1 MPPKQNRLYAA
12 MRLVPAAALTC
23 AMLLSA
29 ASNAAA
35 NPYMLVD
42 ATTGRVLESQE
53 AFAKWYP
60 ASLTKLMTS
69 YVTFKALQSGQI
81 TLNTPVVMTK
91 HSASQAPAKMYFKPG
106 DTMTL
111 DNALKMM
118 LVKSANDMAMA
129 IAETVGGSEPAF
141 VARMNAQAAQ
151 LGMSDT
157 HYVNPNGLPKKG
169 QYSTARDLAIISVA
183 LRRDFPQYAGYF
195 SLEGFTNGVKNVPN
209 VNLLIG
215 RFDGADGMKTG
226 FICASGFN
234 QIGSATR
241 NGHTLVAVV
250 LGANS
255 LAERADDA
263 ANLLEKGFTSQ
274 FPGNDT
280 LRSLRPYG
288 PGQDQ
293 VADVSKEICSAK
305 GAQERSETRDSVG
318 RMKVQSPYIHE
329 MTHEPNFVYA
339 GLAGQPVMGAAAAQ
353 GKDAAPG
360 DHRIVIGGAGGTAVV
375 NNASASAGD
384 TTASDSGDAADVPV
398 PLPRPMR

>member
-1 MPPKQNRLYAA
+1 VPPKQNRLYAA
-12 MRLVPAAALTC
+12 LRLIPVAAMTC
-23 AMLLSA
+23 AALLSA
-29 ASNAAA
+29 ASTAAA

-60 ASLTKLMTS
+60 ASLTKLMTT
-69 YVTFKALQSGQI
+69 YVTFRAIQSGQI

-91 HSASQAPAKMYFKPG
+91 HSASQPPAKMYFKPG

-118 LVKSANDMAMA
+118 LVKSANDLAVA
-129 IAETVGGSEPAF
+129 VAETVGGSEPAF
-141 VARMNAQAAQ
+141 VTRMNAEAAR
-151 LGMSDT
+151 LGMTTS
-157 HYVNPNGLPKKG
+157 HFVNANGLPKKG
-169 QYSTARDLAIISVA
+169 QYSTARDLAIVSVA

-209 VNLLIG
+209 INLLIG

-226 FICASGFN
+226 FICAAGFN

-241 NGHTLVAVV
+241 NGHTLIAVV

-293 VADVSKEICSAK
+293 VADVSKQICSAK

-339 GLAGQPVMGAAAAQ
+339 GLAGQPVMGAAAAE
-353 GKDAAPG
+353 GKDAMPG
-360 DHRIVIGGAGGTAVV
+360 DHRIVIGGGSAVV
-375 NNASASAGD
+375 NTAGAGD